1 MNRPDPSKWVPFDEH
16 GDCEGNRAKCGADG
30 CPKYGRLPRKPSR
43 DGRRRVRGCDD
54 PTARGLRSKLAG
66 GEAQRRAAK
75 QLGINV
81 HGLHGGHEENYGGL
95 VRIEVKH
102 GGQVARAWGRYT
114 EHCPVPAISPYL
126 VGLAALLRPPMI
138 FLDRE
143 GTPIV
148 AATAAWW
155 KTIQPA
161 SAEHVEDQWHVG
173 GIPGGPILTMYE
185 RTKAQ
190 SEVSRPIGD
199 HRPFVCC
206 LAPKGTREV
215 LVIGE
220 LSATEII
227 MEATR

>member
-30 CPKYGRLPRKPSR
+30 CPKYGRLPRKTSR

-54 PTARGLRSKLAG
+54 PTARGRRSKRAG

-75 QLGINV
+75 QLGIDV

-95 VRIEVKH
+95 VRLEVKH
-102 GGQVARAWGRYT
+102 GGQVGAAWRAFERLSPRPPAEARARIRR
-114 EHCPVPAISPYL
+114 AILFPDGCGTML
-126 VGLAALLRPPMI
+126 VA
-138 FLDRE
+138 
-143 GTPIV
+143 GTI
-148 AATAAWW
+148 AWW
-155 KTIQPA
+155 QQD
-161 SAEHVEDQWHVG
+161 E
-173 GIPGGPILTMYE
+173 GISVLRMQGIGPLVTAWA
-185 RTKAQ
+185 RTRAQ
-190 SEVSRPIGD
+190 SEAARPIGD

-206 LAPKGTREV
+206 LAPKGTREI